1 MEENGEPKP
10 FPIIPFRL
18 CALIIMTHVPS
29 YTLSVIYQRM
39 AVLVVGCHR

>member
-1 MEENGEPKP
+1 MENGEPKP

-29 YTLSVIYQRM
+29 YTLSVKYQRM